1 MGRSEINSM
10 VEEVEEL
17 VIPVDLKTYLSDI
30 SEGRFGYRLGD
41 PWKYSEETLG
51 VVVPILRE
59 NSPDREY
66 RTMYEVLKELNIKD
80 TGSINQIELQ
90 NRSGMAIFVRAGTI
104 FKGKTQPR
112 AVQHSGVYSN
122 EKETI
127 NVRCVNASYGIHRGT
142 EMEFGDIAPPSVTMN
157 LMARDQSGVWS
168 SVRDYTSG
176 SETERQR
183 RSGSAP
189 YGSASSEVGSVPTNA
204 IPESLPEGVRKALY
218 YVSECKSRRSDT
230 CCDVHTYT
238 NSDGSKRT
246 RIARVYPSEGVTQV
260 WSGGGLSDK
269 DIDDINRFAS
279 TNNIRMHNTTAEA
292 NDLLGHLEKIKKSQS
307 ILDDMMQKVPLFDN
321 QVGAVIFN
329 AVGIIALETFDS
341 PKSWESIKK
350 EIIEKYG
357 DKIKT
362 VQSDHLYELKPE
374 MIKPALEKFIKRLET
389 FNEKTIKKDDY
400 SETREVT
407 GDKIVGEYTLVKG
420 QPIHVLLLRSDI

>member
-1 MGRSEINSM
+1 MRRCNSRIEEI
-10 VEEVEEL
+10 EEL

-30 SEGRFGYRLGD
+30 SEGRFGYILGD

-59 NSPDREY
+59 NAPDRRY
-66 RTMYEVLKELNIKD
+66 ITMYEVLKELNMKD
-80 TGSINQIELQ
+80 TGSISQIELQ

-104 FKGKTQPR
+104 FKGNTQPR

-122 EKETI
+122 EKEI
-127 NVRCVNASYGIHRGT
+127 IDVRCVNASYGINRGT
-142 EMEFGDIAPPSVTMN
+142 EMEFGDIAPPSVTKN

-189 YGSASSEVGSVPTNA
+189 YGYVSSEVGSVQTNA
-204 IPESLPEGVRKALY
+204 IPESLPEGVRKALN

-238 NSDGSKRT
+238 SSDGSKRT
-246 RIARVYPSEGVTQV
+246 RIARAYPSEGVTQV
-260 WSGGGLSDK
+260 WSGEGLSDK

-279 TNNIRMHNTTAEA
+279 TNNIRTHNTTAGA

-321 QVGAVIFN
+321 QVGAIIFN

-357 DKIKT
+357 DKIKEK
-362 VQSDHLYELKPE
+362 QAKHLFELKPE
-374 MIKPALEKFIKRLET
+374 MILPMLKKFIEELDNFRET
-389 FNEKTIKKDDY
+389 TILKDEF
-400 SETREVT
+400 SETRVVRSE
-407 GDKIVGEYTLVKG
+407 GIIGEYTLVKG
-420 QPIHVLLLRSDI
+420 QPIHVLLLKEDNT

>member
-1 MGRSEINSM
+1 MKRSEINGRI
-10 VEEVEEL
+10 EEVEEL

-66 RTMYEVLKELNIKD
+66 ITMYEVLKELNMKD
-80 TGSINQIELQ
+80 TGNISQIELQ

-127 NVRCVNASYGIHRGT
+127 NVRCVNASYGINRGT

-176 SETERQR
+176 S
-183 RSGSAP
+183 
-189 YGSASSEVGSVPTNA
+189 VPTNV
-204 IPESLPEGVRKALY
+204 IPESLPEDVRKALS

-238 NSDGSKRT
+238 NSSGSKRT
-246 RIARVYPSEGVTQV
+246 RIARVYPSEGVTQI
-260 WSGGGLSDK
+260 WSGEGLSDK
-269 DIDDINRFAS
+269 DIDDINKFAS
-279 TNNIRMHNTTAEA
+279 TNNIRMHNTTGS

-321 QVGAVIFN
+321 QVGAIIFN

-357 DKIKT
+357 DKIKER
-362 VQSDHLYELKPE
+362 QANHLFELKPE
-374 MIKPALEKFIKRLET
+374 MILPMLKKFIEELDNFKET
-389 FNEKTIKKDDY
+389 TILRDEF
-400 SETREVT
+400 SETRVVRGE
-407 GDKIVGEYTLVKG
+407 KIIGEYTLVKG
-420 QPIHVLLLRSDI
+420 QPIHVLLLKDDDT

>member
-1 MGRSEINSM
+1 MRKSEINNRI
-10 VEEVEEL
+10 EEVEEL

-30 SEGRFGYRLGD
+30 SEGRFGYRLSN

-59 NSPDREY
+59 NAPDRQY
-66 RTMYEVLKELNIKD
+66 VTMYEVLKELNIKD
-80 TGSINQIELQ
+80 TGSISQIELQ

-104 FKGKTQPR
+104 FEGKTQPR

-127 NVRCVNASYGIHRGT
+127 NVRCVNASYGINRGT
-142 EMEFGDIAPPSVTMN
+142 EMKFGDIAPPSVTIN
-157 LMARDQSGVWS
+157 LMARDQSSVWS

-189 YGSASSEVGSVPTNA
+189 YGSVSSDSVVTNV
-204 IPESLPEGVRKALY
+204 IPESLPEGVRNALN

-279 TNNIRMHNTTAEA
+279 TNNIRTHNTTAGA

-329 AVGIIALETFDS
+329 PVGIIAVETFDH
-341 PKSWESIKK
+341 PMSWASIKK
-350 EIIEKYG
+350 DIIEKYG
-357 DKIKT
+357 DKIKEK
-362 VQSDHLYELKPE
+362 QEDHLFELKPE
-374 MIKPALEKFIKRLET
+374 TILPSFRKFIEGLDKFT
-389 FNEKTIKKDDY
+389 EKTITKDGY
-400 SETREVT
+400 SETRTVR
-407 GDKIVGEYTLVKG
+407 GKGIIGEYTLVKG
-420 QPIHVLLLRSDI
+420 QPIHVLLLKDDNT